1 MVSFFFLLLFLNL
14 KRSAYI
20 FVVKLFCRCGMTHG
34 MQNLS
39 SLTRDGT
46 CATCSESKVL
56 TTVPLMAGALG
67 SLLQR
72 HHKDELA
79 VR

>member
-1 MVSFFFLLLFLNL
+1 M
-14 KRSAYI
+14 A
-20 FVVKLFCRCGMTHG
+20 HG

-46 CATCSESKVL
+46 CATCSESEVL

-67 SLLQR
+67 SLLLG
-72 HHKDELA
+72 HHWDELA
-79 VR
+79 VH